1 MKGEYYEWDKY
12 EDLYV
17 QLPLDIV
24 VNARSDAEELINTGA
39 GCGSFHI
46 KDRTTGESCWI
57 DVTVDVM
64 GLSWEFNQYIF
75 GIKNSEDIQA
85 RRFQDRIVNNSDYDI
100 GCEIEDYIDKCNAH
114 IKSLQEEHDKDI
126 TDD

>member
-57 DVTVDVM
+57 DVTVDEM

-75 GIKNSEDIQA
+75 DIMNSKDIQA
-85 RRFQDRIVNNSDYDI
+85 KRFQDRIVNNGDCDI
-100 GCEIEDYIDKCNAH
+100 TWEIEDYIDKCNIH
-114 IKSLQEEHDKDI
+114 IKSLQEEQNKDI
-126 TDD
+126 TDN